1 MTQSRSVK
9 QTAANL
15 TSYKRDLLLAVYRAN
30 EATEIPVGADVK
42 RELEALGQTNTAG
55 GQFYP
60 RLNELVDQDLVTKSD
75 HPDDARGFTCDL
87 TDEGKTVLTQLFVRN
102 AISLDIDVPESD
114 LPAEPPRPGLRL
126 HGRPRG

>member
-1 MTQSRSVK
+1 MID
-9 QTAANL
+9 QTVADL

-30 EATEIPVGADVK
+30 QANETPVGADVK

-60 RLNELVDQDLVTKSD
+60 RLNELVERDLVTKSD

-102 AISLDIDVPESD
+102 AVSLDIDVTELD

>member
-1 MTQSRSVK
+1 MKQSRSVN
-9 QTAANL
+9 QTAADL

-30 EATEIPVGADVK
+30 QATETPVGADVK

-60 RLNELVDQDLVTKSD
+60 RLNELVERGFLTKSD

-87 TDEGKTVLTQLFVRN
+87 TGEGKTVLTQLFVRN

-114 LPAEPPRPGLRL
+114 LPADPPRPGRRL
-126 HGRPRG
+126 CGRPRG